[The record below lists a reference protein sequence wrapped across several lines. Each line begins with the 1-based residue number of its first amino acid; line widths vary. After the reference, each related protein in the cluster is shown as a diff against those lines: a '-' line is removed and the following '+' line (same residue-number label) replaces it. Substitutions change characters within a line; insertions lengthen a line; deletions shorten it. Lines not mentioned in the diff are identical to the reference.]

1 MSKLWLVFVDE
12 KGDEQRVEVDRT
24 PFVIGR
30 HSECGLTILDGR
42 LSREHL
48 RIELQA
54 DKFTVSDP
62 GSSNGTTLNGKKVV
76 DPAELKN
83 EDVLDLGGAVMMTAS
98 IEAEVEDAAFAA
110 EPDAPPA
117 PDLPDTPD
125 ADPAGR
131 SAAVVGPLSPAIGSV
146 GADAPAGG
154 GIPTALFFIA
164 PLIGLFVLAVVV
176 GAVVLLG
183 GGQQQIAASNGDDHY
198 YSDDS
203 DPSPGKDDDD
213 EPQPRKTATPGGSNT
228 SSTDGPVAT
237 SSRSSDVNS
246 TVPGP
251 DTSETAVVERN
262 GSVFIRQIALNDP
275 RAFLTGEQASR
286 VNSKIKQVGRSS
298 ALADNLSSARKN
310 GAAIKALAEQTN
322 LKPQFL
328 AVAAITKLGGSRGD
342 VLQAAKSVVSVYEQ
356 LRIQIGNENF
366 DDALLMVAA
375 YDQGSAGEAMKMRN
389 MLQDLATK
397 SSEGARTIRSIWFL
411 EKNGKISAAEFDR
424 ALSFLAIGTIAQN
437 PKDFGVNAE
446 ALKL

>member
-1 MSKLWLVFVDE
+1 MPKLLLVFIDE
-12 KGDEQRVEVDRT
+12 KGDEQRIEVERT
-24 PFVIGR
+24 PFLVGR
-30 HSECGLTILDGR
+30 HSECGLTILDSR

-48 RIELQA
+48 RIEEK
-54 DKFTVSDP
+54 DGKFAVSDP
-62 GSSNGTTLNGKKVV
+62 GSSNGTTLNGKKLTDQV
-76 DPAELKN
+76 ELKN
-83 EDVLDLGGAVMMTAS
+83 EDVLDLGGAVVMTAAL
-98 IEAEVEDAAFAA
+98 EADEEDAGSAA
-110 EPDAPPA
+110 GPDAPTA
-117 PDLPDTPD
+117 PELPESSA
-125 ADPAGR
+125 ADPSGQF
-131 SAAVVGPLSPAIGSV
+131 AAAAPQTPAIGAV
-146 GADAPAGG
+146 GAEASPG

-176 GAVVLLG
+176 GAVVLLS
-183 GGQQQIAASNGDDHY
+183 GGQQQIAASNGDDRY

-203 DPSPGKDDDD
+203 DPTPDKEDED
-213 EPQPRKTATPGGSNT
+213 EPRPRKSATPGGSNA

-237 SSRSSDVNS
+237 SSRSSEVETTAPS
-246 TVPGP
+246 A
-251 DTSETAVVERN
+251 DTSETAAAERN
-262 GSVFIRQIALNDP
+262 GSAFVRQIALNDP
-275 RAFLTGEQASR
+275 RAFLTGEQAAR
-286 VNSKIKQVGRSS
+286 VNNKIKQVGRSS
-298 ALADNLSSARKN
+298 SLADNLSSARKN
-310 GAAIKALAEQTN
+310 AAAIRTLAEQTN

-342 VLQAAKSVVSVYEQ
+342 VLQAAKGVISVYEQ
-356 LRIQIGNENF
+356 LRIQIGNDNF

-397 SSEGARTIRSIWFL
+397 SGEGARTIRSIWFL